1 MPVNVVLRHGR
12 NYGWRRLWRAWIA
25 VLGVLLVGLALVAS
39 LVAFPLIFGLSL
51 IFVLEAQSPGNVPN
65 DLRNIPWGPLWQ
77 LAGVS
82 LVIAFFAVVVGM
94 AFLRGKRK
102 LILFLRRFGF
112 DDATKAISLAAASS
126 MGRRWRLVTLDDREV
141 EPIGLTT
148 PTRLLYRAASLV
160 WGGLREAIG
169 GPWALITKVLPIS
182 IVAVVAIPL
191 IDYFTRPGPPK
202 VATFIAAFGVYVR
215 LLTDLVGTHHFP
227 VLGLD
232 LHLAFLIAVL
242 LVVLAIG
249 GWVVWFLLLLV
260 ALPLLGPYSM
270 LSATAGGIARAERDK
285 RVRIGGK
292 TDIEIVARTI
302 AIRSRDVFAP
312 RLIVVKVSSTMWRP
326 TVRRFADLSAAALID
341 LSEPTES
348 LLWEIEQLMSIG
360 GRVVFVGEYDRVLPL
375 AVPSSSPSASIQD
388 RLSSMIDGHQVLA
401 YTRDRAGMSLFA
413 RELAE
418 ALETAAG

>member
-1 MPVNVVLRHGR
+1 M
-12 NYGWRRLWRAWIA
+12 
-25 VLGVLLVGLALVAS
+25 
-39 LVAFPLIFGLSL
+39 VAFPLIFGLSL
-51 IFVLEAQSPGNVPN
+51 MFVLAAQSPGNVPS
-65 DLRNIPWGPLWQ
+65 DFPKIPWGPLWQ

-82 LVIAFFAVVVGM
+82 FLLMFVAGVVGV

-112 DDATKAISLAAASS
+112 DDATRAISLAAASS

-141 EPIGLTT
+141 EPLGLTT

-160 WGGLREAIG
+160 WGGLHEAIG
-169 GPWALITKVLPIS
+169 GPWAFTTKLLPIS
-182 IVAVVAIPL
+182 MFATAAIPV
-191 IDYFTRPGPPK
+191 IDFFTRRGPPK
-202 VATFIAAFGVYVR
+202 VATLIATLEEYGRV
-215 LLTDLVGTHHFP
+215 LIDLVGAQRLP
-227 VLGLD
+227 VLRLD

-242 LVVLAIG
+242 LVVVAIG
-249 GWVVWFLLLLV
+249 GMVVSLLLLLV
-260 ALPLLGPYSM
+260 ALPLLGPLSM
-270 LSATAGGIARAERDK
+270 VTATASGLARAERDK
-285 RVRIGGK
+285 RVRIGGRK
-292 TDIEIVARTI
+292 DIEIVVQTI

-360 GRVVFVGEYDRVLPL
+360 GRIVFVGEYDRVVPL
-375 AVPSSSPSASIQD
+375 AKRSSPPSASIQD
-388 RLSSMIDGHQVLA
+388 RLSSMIEGHQVLA